1 MMRCLP
7 RPRLWTLPTEA
18 LAQAQ
23 TGQSALRPSRR
34 PRRPWPT
41 LLNQLGI
48 QMDGNTVLIPNV
60 APDIGDSAPYNSL
73 FTLFGQFF
81 DHGLDLI
88 SKGGS
93 GTVYIPL
100 PRTIRSTSRAAT
112 PTSW

>member
-1 MMRCLP
+1 MAE
-7 RPRLWTLPTEA
+7 TA
-18 LAQAQ
+18 LAN
-23 TGQSALRPSRR
+23 
-34 PRRPWPT
+34 

-100 PRTIRSTSRAAT
+100 QPDDPLYVPGSH